1 MSLYIKTYLTLL
13 TIWFS
18 LNSACAHSK
27 GVEFVSLLSY
37 HSNVDV
43 EAKVEENRSKIDKRR
58 KGSALSRVIAKS
70 NITNNVRRQHKKEEN
85 KRLLG
90 GLHDGESRQYMKLD
104 ADNNRMAVF
113 SPQHGRVIM
122 TDWKNGKMII
132 AYPKLKMAV
141 NYTVDVMVAK
151 QAGSMDV
158 NELLETDTIPEG
170 AEIEEIN
177 GYVAMQPFA
186 YRDVEP
192 GTMPENT
199 VMIKGKLKEVFP
211 MPGYVLVKN
220 EHEYYKSLYV
230 EGVNNNAKETIESRL
245 EMFRETAINNSNFIL
260 PENYKLLTT
269 QKEIDNK
276 LTPILQKGKQIMEDP
291 GEMPDVFW

>member
-1 MSLYIKTYLTLL
+1 MSLYVKTYLTLL

-18 LNSACAHSK
+18 LNNACAQSK

-43 EAKVEENRSKIDKRR
+43 EAKVEESRSKIDKRG
-58 KGSALSRVIAKS
+58 KGSALSRVVAKS
-70 NITNNVRRQHKKEEN
+70 NITKNVRRQHEKEESR
-85 KRLLG
+85 RLLG

-122 TDWKNGKMII
+122 TDWKNGRMIL
-132 AYPKLKMAV
+132 AYPKLKIAV
-141 NYTVDVMVAK
+141 KYTVDVKVAK

-158 NELLETDTIPEG
+158 NELLETDSIPEG
-170 AEIEEIN
+170 AEVEEIN
-177 GYVAMQPFA
+177 GYVAMQTFA

-211 MPGYVLVKN
+211 MPGYHLVKN
-220 EHEYYKSLYV
+220 EHEYYKGLYV